1 MINKVSRVFLNSLVE
16 MKLARLVLYREIGS
30 FLRLGLGVGAMGVKR
45 RLFGGGAFREGFIG
59 VGSRKGM

>member
-30 FLRLGLGVGAMGVKR
+30 FLRLGLGVGP
-45 RLFGGGAFREGFIG
+45 LFGGGRSDGG
-59 VGSRKGM
+59 